1 MARGGAMFIDEAY
14 RLSEARSERDF
25 GLEAIETIR
34 TLTLTLSVGL
44 EAIETIMV
52 EMTKE
57 EDHEAT
63 VFIFAG
69 YPEQMERF
77 LKSNPG
83 MDRRVTQRSP
93 SLPLPRAPRKP

>member
-1 MARGGAMFIDEAY
+1 
-14 RLSEARSERDF
+14 
-25 GLEAIETIR
+25 
-34 TLTLTLSVGL
+34 
-44 EAIETIMV
+44 MV

-83 MDRRVTQRSP
+83 MDRRVTQRYP
-93 SLPLPRAPRKP
+93 SLPLHRAPRKP